1 MAKQRMRMPIDELRQ
16 LALDACLACGSSPA
30 MAKALVDAT
39 LSAAC
44 FGRTELGFPHFVD
57 YLTSLRDGRING
69 DAKPRFD
76 HVLPALI
83 QVDADGGIAQLG
95 FDLIYDDFVKR
106 VKTFGISVLTQ
117 RNSYTAGELG
127 YYVRRL
133 AQDGLIAIAV
143 ANGPALMAAAEGGER
158 VYCTNPLAFGAPL
171 PEPLPP
177 LVIDQATSA
186 TAFITLAEA
195 AREQSPI
202 AHGIAIDET
211 GAITTDPVKAML
223 GALLPFGGYKGANIA
238 LIVEML
244 SAGLSGAAWSL
255 DAGHF
260 FSGEHPVNAG
270 MTVIALFPAVVD
282 TGFPERA
289 EAQLERLRSKGVR
302 IPGDRAMPASVT
314 ETDSLDVDIGVL
326 ETIRRL
332 CLG

>member
-1 MAKQRMRMPIDELRQ
+1 MPIDQLRH
-16 LALDACLACGSSPA
+16 LALEACLACGGSPA

-83 QVDADGGIAQLG
+83 QADADGGIAQLG
-95 FDLIYDDFVKR
+95 FDLIYDDFTTR
-106 VKTFGISVLTQ
+106 VKTLGISVLTQ

-133 AQDGLIAIAV
+133 AQDGLISIAA

-186 TAFITLAEA
+186 TAFIALAEA
-195 AREQSPI
+195 AKAQSPI
-202 AHGIAIDET
+202 AHGMAIDET

-223 GALLPFGGYKGANIA
+223 GALLPFGGYKGGNIA

-244 SAGLSGAAWSL
+244 AAGLSGAAWSL

-260 FSGEHPVNAG
+260 LSGEHPVNAG
-270 MTVIALFPAVVD
+270 MTVIALFPAAVD
-282 TGFPERA
+282 SDFPERA
-289 EAQLERLRSKGVR
+289 RAQLERLCSKGVR
-302 IPGDRAMPASVT
+302 IPGDRASVT

-332 CLG
+332 CLQ

>member
-1 MAKQRMRMPIDELRQ
+1 MPIDELRQ
-16 LALDACLACGSSPA
+16 LALEACLACGSSPA

-83 QVDADGGIAQLG
+83 YADADGGIAQLG

-106 VKTFGISVLTQ
+106 VKTFGISVFTQ

-133 AQDGLIAIAV
+133 AEDGLIAIAA

-171 PEPLPP
+171 PELLPP

-186 TAFITLAEA
+186 TP
-195 AREQSPI
+195 S
-202 AHGIAIDET
+202 
-211 GAITTDPVKAML
+211 
-223 GALLPFGGYKGANIA
+223 
-238 LIVEML
+238 
-244 SAGLSGAAWSL
+244 
-255 DAGHF
+255 
-260 FSGEHPVNAG
+260 
-270 MTVIALFPAVVD
+270 
-282 TGFPERA
+282 
-289 EAQLERLRSKGVR
+289 
-302 IPGDRAMPASVT
+302 
-314 ETDSLDVDIGVL
+314 
-326 ETIRRL
+326 
-332 CLG
+332 